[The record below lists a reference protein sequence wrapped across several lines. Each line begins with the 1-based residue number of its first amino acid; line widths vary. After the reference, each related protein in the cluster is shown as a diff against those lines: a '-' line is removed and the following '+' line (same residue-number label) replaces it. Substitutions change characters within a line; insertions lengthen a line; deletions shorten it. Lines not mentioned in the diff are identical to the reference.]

1 MILEKTISKLIVK
14 FPLSETQDA
23 QAKLWD
29 SSEKVSTKV
38 LIRFLKVKI
47 KISIK
52 SNQQKVEPMLLND
65 QKHKTKILQEVLSYK
80 PRFWSR
86 KKKL

>member
-1 MILEKTISKLIVK
+1 MILEKTILKLIVK
-14 FPLSETQDA
+14 FLLRETLDA
-23 QAKLWD
+23 LAKLWD

-38 LIRFLKVKI
+38 LTRFLKAKI

-52 SNQQKVEPMLLND
+52 NNQQKVEPMLLND
-65 QKHKTKILQEVLSYK
+65 QKHKTKILQEVLNYK
-80 PRFWSR
+80 LKFWSR